1 MEKLVEK
8 FWRVAEPCGL
18 EKGVRGG
25 EGVKGDRGLAGPP
38 GLPCGSVMNDQPGTD
53 WLELYQDILTIQTR
67 LDRLQSAETL

>member
-1 MEKLVEK
+1 M
-8 FWRVAEPCGL
+8 
-18 EKGVRGG
+18 RGG